1 MSRPSSARP
10 PRPVRNEGRASSRP
24 GNQALLYGF
33 HAVAAAWMN
42 PARRI
47 RRLMI
52 TPGALEAFTKVTGER
67 GRAPGNRPKPEHA
80 EGRDLDRMTGGA
92 VHQGIVLDAEPL
104 EEPSLEDAM
113 IALEGREACLLFL
126 DHVTDPHNVG
136 AILRS
141 AAAFGAAAV
150 VATRHHAPEITG
162 ILAKTASGAVEHV
175 DYVRVPNLVRAL
187 ETVMDAGFTT
197 IALDE
202 RGEWQ
207 LAAHA
212 PFTRTALVMGAEGE
226 GLRRLTLES
235 VQFKAKLPTGGPIG
249 SLNVSNAA
257 AVALYEIARKT

>member
-1 MSRPSSARP
+1 
-10 PRPVRNEGRASSRP
+10 
-24 GNQALLYGF
+24 LLYGF
-33 HAVAAAWMN
+33 HAVIAAWMN
-42 PARRI
+42 PARRV
-47 RRLMI
+47 RRLMV
-52 TPGALEAFTKVTGER
+52 TPGALEMFRKTIAGMGAV
-67 GRAPGNRPKPEHA
+67 PPHRPKPEPA
-80 EGRDLDRMTGGA
+80 EGRDLDRLTGDA

-104 EEPSLEDAM
+104 EEPSLDDM
-113 IALEGREACLLFL
+113 LIALESRNAHVLFL

-141 AAAFGAAAV
+141 ASAFGAAAV

-162 ILAKTASGAVEHV
+162 ILAKTASGAVEHI

-187 ETVMDAGFTT
+187 ESVMDAGFIT

-202 RGEWQ
+202 RGEKP
-207 LAAHA
+207 LAAHG

-235 VQFKAKLPTGGPIG
+235 VQFTAKLPTGGPIG

-257 AVALYEIARKT
+257 AVALYEIARKA